1 MDRAALVGLAVR
13 VSIVLIVFSLG
24 LRATHEDA
32 LYLFRRPRHLVRSL
46 LSMNVVMPLVA
57 VGIAIAFDLG
67 VAVEATLIAL
77 AVSPVPPILPKKE
90 LKAGGRA
97 SYAVGLLVAE
107 ALLAIV
113 FVPLAVEVLG
123 WFFAKETHMPPTAV
137 AHLVAITVLLPVSAG
152 IVVRR
157 LAPAL
162 AERMAGPIS
171 RGATVLLA
179 VVAVLLVVN
188 AWPAAMALIGNG
200 RVLAIA
206 TFVVIGLGVGHVLG
220 GPDPTDR
227 TVLALSTASRHP
239 GIALAIA
246 ARNFPRENLVTGAAL
261 LYLLVSLILSFLYLR
276 WARRQRAEP
285 SLPAAKMTA

>member
-1 MDRAALVGLAVR
+1 LDLAALVGLTVR

-67 VAVEATLIAL
+67 LPVEATLIAL

-107 ALLAIV
+107 ALLAII

-123 WFFAKETHMPPTAV
+123 WVFARETHMPASAV
-137 AHLVAITVLLPVSAG
+137 ARLVATTVLLPLSAG
-152 IVVRR
+152 IIGGR

-179 VVAVLLVVN
+179 VVAVLLVVE

-206 TFVVIGLGVGHVLG
+206 AFVVIGLGVGHWLG
-220 GPDPTDR
+220 GPEPMDR
-227 TVLALSTASRHP
+227 TVLALSTATRHP

-261 LYLLVSLILSFLYLR
+261 LYLIVSLILSFLYVR
-276 WARRQRAEP
+276 WTRRRPAP
-285 SLPAAKMTA
+285 PPLPAGKSAA